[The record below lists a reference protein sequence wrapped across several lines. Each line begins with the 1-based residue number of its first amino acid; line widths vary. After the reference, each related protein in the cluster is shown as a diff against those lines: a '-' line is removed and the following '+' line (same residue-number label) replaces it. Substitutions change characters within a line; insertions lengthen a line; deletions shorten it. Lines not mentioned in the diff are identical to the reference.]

1 MAFALEDTLFCRIF
15 ALTRIHLQTSTFFHF
30 NSNTVGSISL
40 KLEHGLLNRIKMNFN
55 LSFCNLLKLCDRR
68 KSTSSFHPRREGGGG
83 VLNPFSHGEAPPR
96 GPTTYPLTETP
107 FVYLL
112 LTNGTPFPIPCLEFC
127 IPFNCCKCTVI

>member
-96 GPTTYPLTETP
+96 GPTTYPLTEKKRYP
-107 FVYLL
+107 FRIPSIDKWYSLSHTL
-112 LTNGTPFPIPCLEFC
+112 FRILHPF
-127 IPFNCCKCTVI
+127 